1 LSKGYFLIVVIIG
14 LLLFSLVG
22 CGKTPDGQGQLNKPP
37 KLMDINNR
45 ENIENTSANLSPE
58 MTIFEKDK
66 VKVDWKETVVINDC
80 VVKNGP
86 GEDYSNIGNLKYG
99 DTILLKGSYNGWF
112 LAGTDNIIEFWV
124 ESKNVADYDFNSVNS
139 LFGVVTAENVN
150 LGRIIFN
157 KGNLIWI
164 LKKDADRA
172 YVRPV
177 AIDISDGYSGW
188 INNTDFTMNKQNVY
202 FNQAFLKKD
211 AKVYKESNEKS
222 ELNSDFNLL
231 SGSGGY
237 IFIHKVQDDGWVHI
251 SAFGGIDGWVKNT
264 DIYLP

>member
-1 LSKGYFLIVVIIG
+1 MGKRYFLIAVFLG

-22 CGKTPDGQGQLNKPP
+22 CGKTPGGQDQLNKLPE
-37 KLMDINNR
+37 LMDINNG

-58 MTIFEKDK
+58 MTICEKDK
-66 VKVDWKETVVINDC
+66 VKGDWKETVVINDC
-80 VVKNGP
+80 GVKNGP

-124 ESKNVADYDFNSVNS
+124 EGKNVADYDFNSDNN
-139 LFGVVTAENVN
+139 LFGVVTAENVK

-164 LKKDADRA
+164 LKKDEDRA

-177 AIDISDGYSGW
+177 AIDISGGYSGW

-211 AKVYKESNEKS
+211 AKCIK
-222 ELNSDFNLL
+222 
-231 SGSGGY
+231 
-237 IFIHKVQDDGWVHI
+237 KVM
-251 SAFGGIDGWVKNT
+251 KNQS
-264 DIYLP
+264 